1 VAIVYYSEKLKLAFR
16 FQSSLFPNNIQLE
29 PKSAGTVGVVAVCS
43 HSFVPLVLIFMETR
57 GKIFTL
63 LASRV
68 GFLNLVRKLG
78 VKKKILS
85 SCSRRALVVL
95 SSSSRRALVVLSS
108 CSRRLY
114 SSCQVRATSTS
125 TRLHCW
131 RERANEQRGVRQR
144 GQRRLDYTAGVRERT
159 NREGFVRELSVGSS

>member
-1 VAIVYYSEKLKLAFR
+1 MAIVYYSEKLKLAFR

-78 VKKKILS
+78 VKKQ
-85 SCSRRALVVL
+85 
-95 SSSSRRALVVLSS
+95 SSRRALVV
-108 CSRRLY
+108 Y
-114 SSCQVRATSTS
+114 SSCQFVR
-125 TRLHCW
+125 L
-131 RERANEQRGVRQR
+131 
-144 GQRRLDYTAGVRERT
+144 QRRLDYTAGVRERT
-159 NREGFVRELSVGSS
+159 NRKGFVREVNVD